1 MRKEK
6 EDTQKTSV
14 CSSCD
19 RQNLVEHFHSEVDHH
34 PEEDHHTEDDW
45 ADGRREDIVH
55 VAVVHHTAFGSR
67 EDNPD
72 SPVQSSPEGW
82 YNHHITVVEAGK
94 GPDRERTHSHL
105 GQTADLEDSHSPRL
119 LPYEE
124 GTDSVQGATLG
135 MAA

>member
-1 MRKEK
+1 MERQIVDLEDGRREDIAQEVRLHLACCRWEGNSDSPTVGTCRRLPHFHGMRKEK

-19 RQNLVEHFHSEVDHH
+19 RQNLVEHFHSEV
-34 PEEDHHTEDDW
+34 DHHTEDDW

-72 SPVQSSPEGW
+72 SPVQSSPEG
-82 YNHHITVVEAGK
+82 
-94 GPDRERTHSHL
+94 
-105 GQTADLEDSHSPRL
+105 
-119 LPYEE
+119 
-124 GTDSVQGATLG
+124 
-135 MAA
+135 